1 MNSYA
6 FISIIALYSYV
17 FFMLAFLTAKKNR
30 LIWDFIWVLFLMVLW
45 TGGSLLM
52 RGRMWPSYELWY
64 HVSLT
69 GIWLLPYAYYC
80 FIRDFAGAQRKG
92 SQKIWLL
99 LLAAGTAFNL
109 ETGFFF

>member
-52 RGRMWPSYELWY
+52 RGRMWPSYA
-64 HVSLT
+64 VPAT
-69 GIWLLPYAYYC
+69 
-80 FIRDFAGAQRKG
+80 RK
-92 SQKIWLL
+92 KWPDV
-99 LLAAGTAFNL
+99 FPPPV
-109 ETGFFF
+109 